1 MFGTRIINWAN
12 HIRWKRNEFNEN
24 GLQEYR
30 NALSLTSSEN
40 SRLEHKNKAI
50 NLLKEEIASLERTLQ
65 SREYLDAQLN
75 LKYTELEKLR
85 NEKETEVGVTFDYSA
100 SDFNLNNKSDVLA
113 SSFLKNNWL
122 SVGRFSFLY
131 ISFGSTLKARFKFLW
146 VKFDSVDSLTVNSR
160 KLTIVVESA
169 DCQVQF
175 LRISGQVY
183 ELILLNLKEKL

>member
-30 NALSLTSSEN
+30 NALSLTSAEN

-85 NEKETEVGVTFDYSA
+85 NEKEMEVGVTFDYSA
-100 SDFNLNNKSDVLA
+100 SDYNLNNKLDILE
-113 SSFLKNNWL
+113 SSFLK
-122 SVGRFSFLY
+122 
-131 ISFGSTLKARFKFLW
+131 
-146 VKFDSVDSLTVNSR
+146 
-160 KLTIVVESA
+160 KLLAYSWAFFVSIYTI
-169 DCQVQF
+169 
-175 LRISGQVY
+175 R
-183 ELILLNLKEKL
+183 